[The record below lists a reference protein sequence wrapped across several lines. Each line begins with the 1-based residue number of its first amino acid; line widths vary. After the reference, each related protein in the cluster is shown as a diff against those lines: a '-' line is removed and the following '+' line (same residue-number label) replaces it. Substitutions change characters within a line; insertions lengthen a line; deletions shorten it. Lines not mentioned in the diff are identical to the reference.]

1 MNKVDLVPAAES
13 DHLEHLISLINPAAT
28 IHRTIRGEIDLGL
41 IIAIDAYSTERTSSR
56 TSLAKSLIVD
66 DLVCKEDCK
75 EGSHAHHL
83 GPHHYE
89 LRGISSLQVSCPP
102 LNPMHLKDL
111 DVWVRTVLWENRL
124 PNQTDEHTGGIEV
137 LRCKGI
143 FTSDSGELYV
153 LQGVRNMYEISKVE
167 GDQSNVGLPD
177 EGKLVLIGK
186 GLDQM
191 VRRSLVDILNAKTRA

>member
-1 MNKVDLVPAAES
+1 
-13 DHLEHLISLINPAAT
+13 
-28 IHRTIRGEIDLGL
+28 
-41 IIAIDAYSTERTSSR
+41 
-56 TSLAKSLIVD
+56 
-66 DLVCKEDCK
+66 
-75 EGSHAHHL
+75 
-83 GPHHYE
+83 
-89 LRGISSLQVSCPP
+89 
-102 LNPMHLKDL
+102 MHLKDL